1 MTHPALFFPLQSQLS
16 YLGPCFLRSQL
27 MRLILLPT
35 AVSLNLSPG
44 DLGSKISGGLWYLSY
59 HQRFQTQEPWFS
71 MVLFNSFR
79 DTFGQG
85 IFYWSPRKNLSVVD
99 TAQRRRSHSLA
110 AILCR
115 MPVPETAST
124 TLHREHATGGFICCI
139 CFRVT
144 GRQSQQECFYAAHVY
159 RGLKT
164 SEVRSGPISLISCR
178 LFVSL

>member
-85 IFYWSPRKNLSVVD
+85 IFYWCTKTEPFRGGYNTKEKISFFSCNTVPDASTRRQQAQHYTESTLLVASSV
-99 TAQRRRSHSLA
+99 AFALESLA
-110 AILCR
+110 AR
-115 MPVPETAST
+115 ANRNVSMPLMFTV
-124 TLHREHATGGFICCI
+124 
-139 CFRVT
+139 V
-144 GRQSQQECFYAAHVY
+144 
-159 RGLKT
+159 
-164 SEVRSGPISLISCR
+164 
-178 LFVSL
+178 

>member
-85 IFYWSPRKNLSVVD
+85 IFYWCTKTEPFRGGYNTKGEISFFSCNTVPDASTRDSKHN
-99 TAQRRRSHSLA
+99 TTQRARYWWLHLLHLLQSHWPLEP
-110 AILCR
+110 IGMFLCR
-115 MPVPETAST
+115 SCLPW
-124 TLHREHATGGFICCI
+124 
-139 CFRVT
+139 
-144 GRQSQQECFYAAHVY
+144 
-159 RGLKT
+159 
-164 SEVRSGPISLISCR
+164 SENL
-178 LFVSL
+178 